1 MVLSNVSY
9 FYINLTRTIYI
20 IRLMAIWG
28 FYLCVNDIEIIGG
41 QMDPL
46 VLASKSPR
54 RREILERLG
63 FPYIVYG
70 AEIDERMGRKRSIR
84 SFVIDIAKRKVAAAA
99 SHFSNGL
106 IVGVDTVVCFQNRV
120 LGKPEDK
127 KEALKFLKILNGNQH
142 EVLSGITVK
151 DVARGIGYSSV
162 SITSVFFCK
171 LNDEEIVR
179 YIESGEWFDKAG
191 GYAIQGSAA
200 LFVKGIAG
208 SYYNIMGLPVEKLYE
223 LLKKFSYFNV
233 QGNYRPVKQV

>member
-1 MVLSNVSY
+1 
-9 FYINLTRTIYI
+9 
-20 IRLMAIWG
+20 
-28 FYLCVNDIEIIGG
+28 
-41 QMDPL
+41 MDPL

-54 RREILERLG
+54 RREILEKLG
-63 FPYIVYG
+63 FPYIVHG
-70 AEIDERMGRKRSIR
+70 AEIDERTGRKRSIR
-84 SFVIDIAKRKVAAAA
+84 SFVIDIAKRKVAAVA
-99 SHFSNGL
+99 SNFSNGL
-106 IVGVDTVVCFQNRV
+106 IVGVDTVVWFQNRV

-127 KEALKFLKILNGNQH
+127 KEAHKFLKILNGNRH

-151 DVARGIGYSSV
+151 DVASGVGYSSV

-223 LLKKFSYFNV
+223 LLKKFSYFNM